1 MGEYPLMKSSC
12 SQARR
17 TGVYYTPPA
26 LARAVVSLAASLRR
40 GELRS
45 ILEPSCGDG
54 AFLVQLE
61 RIAATRY
68 ANITA
73 FELDPAAVAVAG
85 SKAPRANVRCGDF
98 FDFCALAL
106 PERRRFDLIVG
117 NPPWVCYQ
125 TMSAPERKKLRD
137 VQQFLGLDGNG
148 LSNLWIPFTVA
159 CVSLLERDGLIAFLL
174 PCDILWGS
182 AAGELRAFLLRELA
196 ELTIIP
202 FAEPF
207 PNFEQSMTLL
217 LGRKD
222 GKKGVSPTKFR
233 TVPLSSW
240 RDLPRIADKLAVPF
254 SAILPTERKWT
265 PYLLD
270 DEGRRVAE
278 TITTGTAKFVPFSR
292 IADVS
297 VGVTTGW
304 DEFFVVGPQTVAEW
318 RFASAAVPLVT
329 PKELRRCGLRLHER
343 DNNAPFL
350 LYFPNMPF
358 VRYPRLWRNFIEEAE
373 KKGLHKN
380 YKCAIRPRWYVLPRH
395 VPPNAFMSSIVH
407 ELPRLVLS
415 DGNST
420 STSALRHVRF
430 ASHVDTA
437 KVAVSFYNSATLL
450 AAELAGRV
458 YGGGALQLTPGDIRS
473 IVVPD
478 PTRFELAE
486 GTASEVDTL
495 LAAGRY
501 EPAISLVDRRV
512 LVEGLGLDE
521 RFCATAHNAW
531 WTLRNRRLRR
541 AAAGPQSG

>member
-1 MGEYPLMKSSC
+1 MGEYLLMKSSC
-12 SQARR
+12 SQAHR
-17 TGVYYTPPA
+17 TGAYYTPPA
-26 LARAVVSLAASLRR
+26 LARAIVSLAAGERR
-40 GELRS
+40 DGFRS
-45 ILEPSCGDG
+45 VLEPSCGDG
-54 AFLVQLE
+54 SFLVPLG
-61 RIAATRY
+61 AFDATRR
-68 ANITA
+68 ASVTA
-73 FELDPAAVAVAG
+73 FDIDPVAAAAARA
-85 SKAPRANVRCGDF
+85 KAPRADVRCGDF

-159 CVSLLERDGLIAFLL
+159 CVSLLERDGLIAFFL

-207 PNFEQSMTLL
+207 PNLEQSMTLL

-240 RDLPRIADKLAVPF
+240 RDLPKIADKLAVPF

-278 TITTGTAKFVPFSR
+278 TITTGTAKLVPFSR

-297 VGVTTGW
+297 VGVTTGR

-318 RFASAAVPLVT
+318 RLASAAVPLVT

-350 LYFPNMPF
+350 LYFPNMPLA
-358 VRYPRLWRNFIEEAE
+358 RYPRLWQNFIEGAE

-380 YKCAIRPRWYVLPRH
+380 YKCAIRSPWYVLPRH
-395 VPPNAFMSSIVH
+395 VPPDAFMSSIVH

-415 DGNST
+415 DGRST
-420 STSALRHVRF
+420 STDALRHVRF

-450 AAELAGRV
+450 SAELAGRI

-473 IVVPD
+473 VAVPD

-486 GTASEVDTL
+486 GTANEVDAL
-495 LAAGRY
+495 LAGRRY
-501 EPAISLVDRRV
+501 EDAISLVDRQV

-521 RFCATAHNAW
+521 QFCAAAHNAW
-531 WTLRNRRLRR
+531 RTLRDRRLRR

>member
-1 MGEYPLMKSSC
+1 MKSPC

-17 TGVYYTPPA
+17 TGTYYTPPEGA
-26 LARAVVSLAASLRR
+26 QTIVSLAASLRR

-61 RIAATRY
+61 KFAATRH
-68 ANITA
+68 ADITA
-73 FELDPAAVAVAG
+73 FELDPAAASAARA
-85 SKAPRANVRCGDF
+85 KAPRADVRCGDF

-125 TMSAPERKKLRD
+125 TMSALERKKLRD

-148 LSNLWIPFTVA
+148 LSNLWIPFTTA
-159 CVSLLERDGLIAFLL
+159 CVSLLERDGLIALLL

-182 AAGELRAFLLRELA
+182 AAGELRAFLLRKLA

-207 PNFEQSMTLL
+207 PNLEQSMALL
-217 LGRKD
+217 LGKKD
-222 GKKGVSPTKFR
+222 SKKEVSPTKFR
-233 TVPLSSW
+233 IVPLSSW
-240 RDLPRIADKLAVPF
+240 KNLPKTADELAVPF

-278 TITTGTAKFVPFSR
+278 TITAGTAKLVPFSK

-297 VGVTTGW
+297 VGVTTGR
-304 DEFFVVGPQTVAEW
+304 DEFFVVGSQTVAE
-318 RFASAAVPLVT
+318 RRLASAAVPMVT

-343 DNNAPFL
+343 DNNAPLL

-395 VPPNAFMSSIVH
+395 VPPDAFMSSVVH

-415 DGNST
+415 DGRST
-420 STSALRHVRF
+420 STDALRHVRF

-437 KVAVSFYNSATLL
+437 KAAVSFYNSATLL
-450 AAELAGRV
+450 SAELAGRV

-473 IVVPD
+473 IAVPD
-478 PTRFELAE
+478 PARFELAE
-486 GTASEVDTL
+486 GTASEVEVL
-495 LAAGRY
+495 LARRRY
-501 EPAISLVDRRV
+501 EDAISLVDRRV
-512 LVEGLGLDE
+512 LVEGLGLDG
-521 RFCATAHNAW
+521 RFCAAAHNAW
-531 WTLRNRRLRR
+531 QTLRDRRLRR

>member
-1 MGEYPLMKSSC
+1 MGEYLLMKSSC
-12 SQARR
+12 SQAHR
-17 TGVYYTPPA
+17 TGAYYTPPA
-26 LARAVVSLAASLRR
+26 LAQNIVSLAA
-40 GELRS
+40 GEQRDGFRS
-45 ILEPSCGDG
+45 VLEPSCGDG
-54 AFLVQLE
+54 SFLVPLG
-61 RIAATRY
+61 AFDATRR
-68 ANITA
+68 ASVTA
-73 FELDPAAVAVAG
+73 FDIDPVAAAAARA
-85 SKAPRANVRCGDF
+85 KAPRADVRCGDF

-106 PERRRFDLIVG
+106 PEGRRFNLVVG

-148 LSNLWIPFTVA
+148 LSNLWIPFTAA

-182 AAGELRAFLLRELA
+182 AAGELRALLLRELA
-196 ELTIIP
+196 ELTIIS

-207 PNFEQSMTLL
+207 PELEQSMALL
-217 LGRKD
+217 LGRKGD
-222 GKKGVSPTKFR
+222 KKGVSPTKFR
-233 TVPLSSW
+233 ALPHCSW
-240 RDLPRIADKLAVPF
+240 RDLPKTTDELAVPF
-254 SAILPTERKWT
+254 SAVLPTERKWT

-270 DEGRRVAE
+270 GEECRVAE
-278 TITTGTAKFVPFSR
+278 TITAGTSKLVLFSDL
-292 IADVS
+292 ADVS
-297 VGVTTGW
+297 VGVTTGR
-304 DEFFVVGPQTVAEW
+304 DEFFVAGAKTVAEW
-318 RFASAAVPLVT
+318 CLASAAVPLVT

-350 LYFPNMPF
+350 LYFPNLPLA
-358 VRYPRLWRNFIEEAE
+358 RYPRLWRNFIEEAE
-373 KKGLHKN
+373 TKGLHKN

-395 VPPNAFMSSIVH
+395 VPPDAFMSSIVH

-415 DGNST
+415 DGRST

-473 IVVPD
+473 IAVPD

-521 RFCATAHNAW
+521 RFCAAAHNAW
-531 WTLRNRRLRR
+531 RTLRNRRLWR

>member
-1 MGEYPLMKSSC
+1 MGEYLLMKSSC
-12 SQARR
+12 SQAHR
-17 TGVYYTPPA
+17 TGAYYTPPA
-26 LARAVVSLAASLRR
+26 LAQTIVSLAA
-40 GELRS
+40 GERQDGFRS
-45 ILEPSCGDG
+45 VLEPSCGDG
-54 AFLVQLE
+54 SFLVPLG
-61 RIAATRY
+61 AFDATRR
-68 ANITA
+68 ASVTA
-73 FELDPAAVAVAG
+73 FDIDPVAAAAARA
-85 SKAPRANVRCGDF
+85 KAPRADVRCGDF

-106 PERRRFDLIVG
+106 PEGRRFDLVVG

-125 TMSAPERKKLRD
+125 TMHARQRRKLRD
-137 VQQFLGLDGNG
+137 ISRFLGLGGNG
-148 LSNLWIPFTVA
+148 LSNLWIPFVAA

-174 PCDILWGS
+174 PCDILWGG

-196 ELTIIP
+196 ELTIIS

-207 PNFEQSMTLL
+207 PELEQSMALL

-254 SAILPTERKWT
+254 SAVLPTERKWT

-270 DEGRRVAE
+270 SEERRVAE
-278 TITTGTAKFVPFSR
+278 TITAGTAEFVPFSK

-297 VGVTTGW
+297 VGVTTGR
-304 DEFFVVGPQTVAEW
+304 DEFFVAGAKTVAEW
-318 RFASAAVPLVT
+318 CLASAAVPLIT

-350 LYFPNMPF
+350 LYFPNLPLA
-358 VRYPRLWRNFIEEAE
+358 RYPRLWRNFIEEAE
-373 KKGLHKN
+373 TKGLHKN

-395 VPPNAFMSSIVH
+395 VPPDAFMSSVVH

-415 DGNST
+415 DERST
-420 STSALRHVRF
+420 STDALRHVRF
-430 ASHVDTA
+430 APHVDTA

-473 IVVPD
+473 IAVPD
-478 PTRFELAE
+478 PARFELAE
-486 GTASEVDTL
+486 GTASEVDAL
-495 LAAGRY
+495 VAGQRY
-501 EPAISLVDRRV
+501 EDAISIVDRRV

-521 RFCATAHNAW
+521 RFCAAAHNAW
-531 WTLRNRRLRR
+531 RTLRNRRLRR
-541 AAAGPQSG
+541 AAVGPQSG